1 MNRKSGLFTSLLTQR
16 TVPKVSE
23 EEAVSVT
30 RKGQVTIPKKIR
42 KSLNIREG
50 SKLLISQKDDS
61 LVMRPLLEL
70 EELAGSYADKM
81 MLFEAQINLDQM
93 RKQDRY

>member
-1 MNRKSGLFTSLLTQR
+1 M
-16 TVPKVSE
+16 SE

-30 RKGQVTIPKKIR
+30 RKGQVTIPKKFR
-42 KSLNIREG
+42 NLLNIREG
-50 SKLLISQKDDS
+50 TKLLISQNDNS

-70 EELAGSYADKM
+70 EELAGVYADKM
-81 MLFEAQINLDQM
+81 MLFEAQVNLDQM